1 MTGDHD
7 WFRLS
12 RFSDRP
18 ISDRKIAF
26 VRESLNFRAML
37 QLSVRARCLG
47 ILLFSIFAS
56 NSRAAER
63 IATVAILPFQ
73 SRGLDSNSTRILE
86 DALSDRLAGSG
97 RLRLLERSQIRTVL
111 VEQGFQQ
118 SGACEGSECA
128 VQIGRLLGVERGVVG
143 SVGRLGRTY
152 VLNARLIDIGT
163 GEVLSSS
170 QRSLAGKIDD
180 ALTDLVP
187 LVAADLLRSNRG
199 TDLQAKSGSGLG
211 WWAAGAAVVAGG
223 AAVAYLFLD
232 AASAPAPDTPARQSE
247 DRKDPTGSLTFVWD

>member
-1 MTGDHD
+1 M
-7 WFRLS
+7 
-12 RFSDRP
+12 
-18 ISDRKIAF
+18 A
-26 VRESLNFRAML
+26 V
-37 QLSVRARCLG
+37 
-47 ILLFSIFAS
+47 
-56 NSRAAER
+56 
-63 IATVAILPFQ
+63 LPFQ

-97 RLRLLERSQIRTVL
+97 RLRLLERSQIKTVL

-128 VQIGRLLGVERGVVG
+128 VQIGRLLGVERGIVG
-143 SVGRLGRTY
+143 SVGRLGQTY

-163 GEVLSSS
+163 GEVISSS

-187 LVAADLLRSNRG
+187 LVAGDLLRSRSAG
-199 TDLQAKSGSGLG
+199 APKAKGRSSLG

-223 AAVAYLFLD
+223 AAAAYLFLD
-232 AASAPAPDTPARQSE
+232 AASSPAPDAPGRSADDQ
-247 DRKDPTGSLTFVWD
+247 KPPTGSLTFVWK

>member
-1 MTGDHD
+1 
-7 WFRLS
+7 
-12 RFSDRP
+12 
-18 ISDRKIAF
+18 
-26 VRESLNFRAML
+26 ML

-47 ILLFSIFAS
+47 VLLFSIFAS
-56 NSRAAER
+56 NSRATER

-86 DALSDRLAGSG
+86 DALSDQLAGSG

-143 SVGRLGRTY
+143 SVGRLGLTY

-187 LVAADLLRSNRG
+187 LVAADLLRSKRG
-199 TDLQAKSGSGLG
+199 SDLQAKSGSGLG
-211 WWAAGAAVVAGG
+211 WWAAGVAVVAGG

>member
-1 MTGDHD
+1 
-7 WFRLS
+7 
-12 RFSDRP
+12 
-18 ISDRKIAF
+18 
-26 VRESLNFRAML
+26 ML
-37 QLSVRARCLG
+37 QLSVRAGCFC
-47 ILLFSIFAS
+47 ILLFSIFVPT
-56 NSRAAER
+56 SRASDR
-63 IATVAILPFQ
+63 IATVAVLPFQ

-97 RLRLLERSQIRTVL
+97 RLRLLERSQIKTVL
-111 VEQGFQQ
+111 VEQGFQN

-128 VQIGRLLGVERGVVG
+128 VQIGRLLGVERGIVG
-143 SVGRLGRTY
+143 SVGRLGGTY
-152 VLNARLIDIGT
+152 VLNARLIDIAT

-187 LVAADLLRSNRG
+187 LAAADLLRSRTG
-199 TDLQAKSGSGLG
+199 RDAGAGKGSGIG

-232 AASAPAPDTPARQSE
+232 AASNASPDAPARTPDAQKP
-247 DRKDPTGSLTFVWD
+247 PTGTLTFVWN

>member
-1 MTGDHD
+1 
-7 WFRLS
+7 
-12 RFSDRP
+12 
-18 ISDRKIAF
+18 
-26 VRESLNFRAML
+26 ML
-37 QLSVRARCLG
+37 QLSVRAGCLG
-47 ILLFSIFAS
+47 ILLFSIFAPA
-56 NSRAAER
+56 SRAAER
-63 IATVAILPFQ
+63 IATVAVLPFQ

-97 RLRLLERSQIRTVL
+97 RLRLLERSQIKTVL

-128 VQIGRLLGVERGVVG
+128 VQIGRLLGVERGIVG

-163 GEVLSSS
+163 GEVVSSS
-170 QRSLAGKIDD
+170 QRSLAGRIDD

-187 LVAADLLRSNRG
+187 LVAADLLRSRAGRG
-199 TDLQAKSGSGLG
+199 ERAKGGSGAG
-211 WWAAGAAVVAGG
+211 WWVAGAAVVAGG

-232 AASAPAPDTPARQSE
+232 AASPGAPDAPARRSE
-247 DRKDPTGSLTFVWD
+247 EPNPPTGSLTFVWD